1 MRDLK
6 DLEPLSK
13 FKHNPR
19 MHQAVCQ
26 NCRMPQAH
34 RDMMHKA
41 LQAPFKPGKVKQG
54 TPVEKQPKGTNNNF
68 YHVKPYPYM
77 RSTY

>member
-1 MRDLK
+1 MDLK

-34 RDMMHKA
+34 RNMMHKA
-41 LQAPFKPGKVKQG
+41 LQAPFKPIKVK
-54 TPVEKQPKGTNNNF
+54 KGTQF
-68 YHVKPYPYM
+68 
-77 RSTY
+77 RSNRWEPSTTSKV

>member
-1 MRDLK
+1 MKDLK

-34 RDMMHKA
+34 RNMMHKA
-41 LQAPFKPGKVKQG
+41 LQAPFKPSKVKKG
-54 TPVEKQPKGTNNNF
+54 TPV
-68 YHVKPYPYM
+68 
-77 RSTY
+77 